1 MKYLLAILFFSSSYA
16 QSLTNDTLFA
26 LQQLETVIPERLW
39 EQEFSISIDEAAFK
53 KAAVKW
59 MDHRRKGKKI
69 ESSFTIGDSRDYF
82 LFSTMTGETIRIFDR
97 YEEFEEGVF
106 WRTPAMMDRLSRLKE
121 E

>member
-1 MKYLLAILFFSSSYA
+1 MKYLLATLFFCSAYG

-39 EQEFSISIDEAAFK
+39 EQEFSIIVDEPAFK

-59 MDHRRKGKKI
+59 MDHKRKKI
-69 ESSFTIGDSRDYF
+69 HSCFAIGDSRDYF

-106 WRTPAMMDRLSRLKE
+106 WRTPTMMDRLNWLE
-121 E
+121 EE